1 MSDHDIFLVIS
12 AQGLFGCFFFFFFF
26 FSSPGRLV

>member
-12 AQGLFGCFFFFFFF
+12 AQGLFGCFFFFFF
-26 FSSPGRLV
+26 SSPGRLV

>member
-12 AQGLFGCFFFFFFF
+12 AQGLFGCLFFFFF
-26 FSSPGRLV
+26 PVLGG